1 MKLSRPRGMRDFL
14 PEEMLLRRGV
24 IEKIREVFE
33 SFGFGELDTPAMEHW
48 EILSAKCGEEVLE
61 QIYAFEDKAGRRLG
75 LRFDLTVP
83 LARVAVMNP
92 GLPKP
97 FKRYAIGKAWRY
109 EEPQSGRLRE
119 FLQADADIVGCP
131 YMDADAEV
139 LAVAVEALKKLGLPD
154 FEIRLNNR
162 KVLEGLA
169 REAGVPEGRELDAF
183 RALDKLDKIGVEGV
197 LEEFEARGLGRSV
210 GEEMLNLAASGGE
223 EVLAEAE
230 KRLAKHEVA
239 AEGLRELREILELAE
254 AYGYK
259 NSIVVDLS
267 LARGLDYYTG
277 PIYEVKVKTYAA
289 GSVAGGGRYDK
300 LIEILGGPPT
310 PATGISLGVER
321 IVEVLKEARGG
332 GGRKTKT
339 QVFVAVT
346 DPTLR
351 SEAIKVARELRSRG
365 VCCELDLMQRRLS
378 RQLEYADS
386 KGIPLAVIVGRRE
399 LERGLFTLKDLRTW
413 SQKAAS
419 LDEIAEEAL
428 EMGRERT

>member
-14 PEEMLLRRGV
+14 PEEMLLRRSV

-48 EILSAKCGEEVLE
+48 EVLSAKCGEEVLE
-61 QIYAFEDKAGRRLG
+61 QIYTFEDKAGRRLG

-139 LAVAVEALKKLGLPD
+139 LAVAAEALRKLGLPD

-169 REAGVPEGRELDAF
+169 REAGVPEGKELEAF

-197 LEEFEARGLGRSV
+197 LEEFEARGLGRST
-210 GEEMLNLAASGGE
+210 GEKMLSLAVSGGE

-230 KRLAKHEVA
+230 RLEKHEVA
-239 AEGLRELREILELAE
+239 AEGLKELREILDLAE

-259 NSIVVDLS
+259 SSIVVDLS

-289 GSVAGGGRYDK
+289 GSVAGGGRYDR

-321 IVEVLKEARGG
+321 IVEVLKGARGEG
-332 GGRKTKT
+332 GQKTKT
-339 QVFVAVT
+339 QVFVAVA
-346 DPTLR
+346 DPALR
-351 SEAIKVARELRSRG
+351 PEAIKIAKELRSRG
-365 VCCELDLMQRRLS
+365 VCCELDLMQRKLA

-399 LERGLFTLKDLRTW
+399 LEQGLFTLKDLRTW
-413 SQKAAS
+413 SQKTAS
-419 LDEIAEEAL
+419 LDEVVEEAL
-428 EMGRERT
+428 KIGREWA